1 MKKKALAL
9 FLFALALTS
18 ITTIPEDKENALVLF
33 ALAVV
38 FAFLGVRVWKGKRK
52 GAPKSNK
59 KGQSGSVAGKRP
71 VTSKTSIIKPATPE
85 ASEAGLATPE
95 APEAKPSAPNA
106 SEYRFIE
113 FKLKGVTFKNEDGT
127 SRQELIRRID
137 EQEPPFENG
146 GELSVDLKPV
156 LFDGKDAIECRVN
169 GYLVGH
175 VPKELVPDVMD
186 AMKAADATISGFKV
200 IGGGEKENGEKLNY
214 GIYMAVRFSPK

>member
-18 ITTIPEDKENALVLF
+18 VVTISKDKENALVL
-33 ALAVV
+33 LAMTVI
-38 FAFLGVRVWKGKRK
+38 FTFLGVRVWKGKRK

-59 KGQSGSVAGKRP
+59 KGRSGSVTTGKRP
-71 VTSKTSIIKPATPE
+71 IAPEVPKAKPEAPKVPEVKPATPNV
-85 ASEAGLATPE
+85 PE
-95 APEAKPSAPNA
+95 
-106 SEYRFIE
+106 YQFIE
-113 FKLKGVTFKNEDGT
+113 FKLKGVSFKNEDGT

-146 GELSVDLKPV
+146 GELDVDLKPV

-169 GYLVGH
+169 GYLIGH
-175 VPKELVPDVMD
+175 VPKELVTDVMD
-186 AMKAADATISGFKV
+186 AMKATDATISDFKV

-214 GIYMAVRFSPK
+214 GIYMAVRFSSK